1 MADLRTLDLNLLK
14 TFLALLDEGSV
25 TRAAER
31 LALTQPAVSGMLQR
45 LRENFGDPLFV
56 RTRRGITPTP
66 RALALA
72 EPLRRVLGD
81 IDAMLQPPVFDP
93 SSAVLTLTLASTDY
107 ALRAVV
113 IPFIAALRQQ
123 APRMR
128 VAVLPIDDAAMQGQL
143 ERGELDIALT
153 TPDFVPPG
161 LPRHVLFEESYLCAL
176 RHDHPAA
183 SGPLDLDRF
192 CALDHALVSYGGSFS
207 GATDAAL
214 AGIGRSRNV
223 VLSVP
228 GFLALPD
235 VLRASDL
242 VAVVPRR
249 LVSGREG
256 LALLEPPLAIPGFT
270 KLAVWHERSDSDPA
284 RRWARELLFA
294 TSGTTSGAT

>member
-14 TFLALLDEGSV
+14 TFVALLDEGSV

-45 LRENFGDPLFV
+45 LRENFDDPLFV

-72 EPLRRVLGD
+72 EPLRRVLGEV
-81 IDAMLQPPVFDP
+81 DAMLKPPLFDP
-93 SSAVLTLTLASTDY
+93 ASAVFTLRLAATDY

-113 IPFIAALRQQ
+113 TPFIAALRRQ
-123 APRMR
+123 APRVR
-128 VAVLPIDDAAMQGQL
+128 VAVLPIDDARVLDQL

-153 TPDFVPPG
+153 TPDMTPVG
-161 LPRHVLFEESYLCAL
+161 LHSRVLFEERYICAL
-176 RHDHPAA
+176 RHDHPDAA
-183 SGPLDLDRF
+183 GPMTLERF
-192 CALDHALVSYGGSFS
+192 CALDHALVSSGGSFS
-207 GATDAAL
+207 GVTDAAL
-214 AGIGRSRNV
+214 ALLGRSRNV

-249 LVSGREG
+249 LVCAPEG
-256 LALLEPPLAIPGFT
+256 LALLEPPLAIPGFS
-270 KLAVWHERSDSDPA
+270 KNAVWHARSDSDPA
-284 RRWARELLFA
+284 LRWARELLVA
-294 TSGTTSGAT
+294 TSAST